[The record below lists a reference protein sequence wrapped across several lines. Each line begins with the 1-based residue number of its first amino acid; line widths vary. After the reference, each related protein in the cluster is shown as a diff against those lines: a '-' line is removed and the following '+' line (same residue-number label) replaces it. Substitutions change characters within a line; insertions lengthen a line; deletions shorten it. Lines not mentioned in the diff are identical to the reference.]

1 MQSNKVITGV
11 QFYLEGR
18 TKKSSFYLVEP
29 NGYEHSLIEEIAKEL
44 DLFLP
49 VDSAASKLIQWATGD
64 AGPFAL
70 LISLDLKYATLREV
84 DPKVEPLLR
93 QGESVLTFFKYPIQ
107 GREKFV
113 AVLDREIGIYPSECK
128 KFGYPKKV
136 NRSLLPRRTHL
147 MGYAEFDPYF
157 VARMGLEPS
166 SAPTGSLVWISL
178 LGNREI
184 QRLGGSPEEIQLEL
198 ERRLNS
204 TVEDIDQDIHH
215 SFYDKSGLTM
225 SEVSARKAR
234 VERYWDLIESLQE
247 RLRDLPGDSDT
258 RPELRSKVFDAVQDM
273 DLALELHIISRSVD
287 ERSQFGTQGELSMLL
302 WERLVDLELEEASHT
317 NQEKPI
323 DFL

>member
-11 QFYLEGR
+11 QFDLEGK

-29 NGYEHSLIEEIAKEL
+29 NGHEHSLIEVIAKEL

-49 VDSAASKLIQWATGD
+49 VDSAASKLLQWTSGD

-70 LISLDLKYATLREV
+70 LISLDLKYATLREIE
-84 DPKVEPLLR
+84 PKGEPLLR
-93 QGESVLTFFKYPIQ
+93 QGEEVLTFFQYPIQ

-113 AVLDREIGIYPSECK
+113 AVLDREIGIYPTECK
-128 KFGYPKKV
+128 KFGYSNKIS
-136 NRSLLPRRTHL
+136 RTSLPRRTHL
-147 MGYAEFDPYF
+147 MGYGEFDPYF

-166 SAPTGSLVWISL
+166 SAPTGSLVWVSL
-178 LGNREI
+178 LGNSEI

-204 TVEDIDQDIHH
+204 IGEDIDQDSHH

-225 SEVSARKAR
+225 SEVSARKTRA
-234 VERYWDLIESLQE
+234 ERYWDAIERLQS
-247 RLRDLPGDSDT
+247 RLRDLPGELDT
-258 RPELRSKVFDAVQDM
+258 RPEFRSKVLDAVQDM

-287 ERSQFGTQGELSMLL
+287 ERSQFGTQGALSMLL
-302 WERLVDLELEEASHT
+302 WERLVGLELEEAGHT

-323 DFL
+323 DFF

>member
-1 MQSNKVITGV
+1 MQSNRVITGV
-11 QFYLEGR
+11 KFQLDGKM
-18 TKKSSFYLVEP
+18 KKSSFYLVEP
-29 NGYEHSLIEEIAKEL
+29 NGHEHSLLEVIAQEL

-49 VDSAASKLIQWATGD
+49 VDSAVSKLFRWATGD
-64 AGPFAL
+64 AGTFAL

-84 DPKVEPLLR
+84 DPKGEPLLR
-93 QGESVLTFFKYPIQ
+93 QGERVLAFFKYPIQ

-136 NRSLLPRRTHL
+136 SSSPLPRRTHL
-147 MGYAEFDPYF
+147 SGYAEFDPYF

-166 SAPTGSLVWISL
+166 SAPTGSLVWVSL

-184 QRLGGSPEEIQLEL
+184 ERLGGSAEEIQLEL
-198 ERRLNS
+198 EKRLTPNAAE
-204 TVEDIDQDIHH
+204 VDQDSHH

-225 SEVSARKAR
+225 SEVSARKTRA
-234 VERYWDLIESLQE
+234 ERYWDAIERLQH
-247 RLRDLPGDSDT
+247 RLRDLPGEPDI
-258 RPELRSKVFDAVQDM
+258 RPEFRSKVFDAVQDM

-302 WERLVDLELEEASHT
+302 WERLVDLELAELGHT
-317 NQEKPI
+317 NEEKPV
-323 DFL
+323 DFF